1 MLVAKNCCIEEQ
13 LVALNS
19 IVSAYVEFVEMQ
31 ARRKILM
38 YMSDWIEI
46 LDGFLKLYKH
56 EF

>member
-1 MLVAKNCCIEEQ
+1 VAKSCCIEEG

-19 IVSAYVEFVEMQ
+19 LVSAYVEFVEMQ
-31 ARRKILM
+31 VRRKILM

-46 LDGFLKLYKH
+46 LDGFLKLPKH

>member
-1 MLVAKNCCIEEQ
+1 MAKSCCIEEG

-19 IVSAYVEFVEMQ
+19 LVSAYVEFVEMQ
-31 ARRKILM
+31 VRRKILM

-46 LDGFLKLYKH
+46 LDGFLKLPKH